1 MQRLTSSGNVV
12 HGLDENLVLLDRAI
26 LDGVVD
32 AGELLEHDAAGTNVE
47 VADLGVAHLAVG
59 QADVLARGAEGGMR
73 ILGVQTV
80 DERRA
85 GSAHGVVG
93 SLGRKAETVHDT
105 QECGKMMVS
114 HG

>member
-1 MQRLTSSGNVV
+1 
-12 HGLDENLVLLDRAI
+12 
-26 LDGVVD
+26 
-32 AGELLEHDAAGTNVE
+32 
-47 VADLGVAHLAVG
+47 
-59 QADVLARGAEGGMR
+59 MR
-73 ILGVQTV
+73 ILGVQAV

-93 SLGRKAETVHDT
+93 SLGRKAEAVHDT